1 MTDGAF
7 RCSLASRER
16 GELLEGTASTVSAFV
31 LVEDPGPW
39 GTDATRDSRLP
50 GDVKDHLRVLERH
63 YRVRP
68 LLIRRPGRVASGR
81 VRVFAAYARGPR
93 PWVET
98 VLLDEVTGLLDLP
111 LEPLA
116 EGRSPG
122 LTAYDEPLFL
132 VCTHGR
138 HDACCAE
145 RGRPLAAAL
154 AETDAEHTWEVSHI
168 GGDRFAGNVLVLP
181 HGLYYGRVEPDDAP
195 GFVAAHHAGELDLN
209 HLRGRSTLPVS
220 VQAAEVHLRRHLGE
234 ARLAPLVLESRV
246 RAGSDTV
253 TVFDVAGERWEV
265 RIRTEVRDA
274 APLTCRAAAPGTSP
288 AHRLVGLRP
297 LD

>member
-1 MTDGAF
+1 MTGSAF
-7 RCSLASRER
+7 RCSRASRER
-16 GELLEGTASTVSAFV
+16 EEPLEGTASTVSAFV

-39 GTDATRDSRLP
+39 GSDVLRDSRLP
-50 GDVKDHLRVLERH
+50 ADVKEHLRVLARH

-68 LLIRRPGRVASGR
+68 LLIRRPGRAARGQ
-81 VRVFAAYARGPR
+81 VRVFAAYVRGPR
-93 PWVET
+93 PWVEC
-98 VLLDEVTGLLDLP
+98 VRLDAVTGLLDLP

-122 LTAYDEPLFL
+122 LEVYDGPLFL

-138 HDACCAE
+138 HDTCCAE

-154 AETDAEHTWEVSHI
+154 ADTDAEATWEVSHI

-181 HGLYYGRVEPDDAP
+181 HGLYYGRLEPGDAE
-195 GFVAAHHAGELDLN
+195 GFVAAHRAGALDLD

-220 VQAAEVHLRRHLGE
+220 VQSAEVHLRRHLGE
-234 ARLAPLVLESRV
+234 SGLAPLLLESRV
-246 RAGSDTV
+246 RDGADTV
-253 TVFDVAGERWEV
+253 TVFVVAGSRWEV

-274 APLTCRAAAPGTSP
+274 AVLTCRAAAPSSFP

-297 LD
+297 LA